1 MCSSVVGAVLLIVP
15 VFTSAAPIEQPDASS
30 FQALVES
37 VSTEGVDNYIR
48 PNVAPHIGFE
58 ANARTKAFVIE
69 VEKEKDVVKLGR
81 VFNFLADRSAVA
93 LHNST
98 REKRRLIGR
107 YFKCDPRGTLQKA
120 TQIVSKLDE
129 NGQVIRG
136 SAVITQLDLAS
147 RATKKLFSKELD
159 FWVSGAYKKYLSQ
172 KK

>member
-1 MCSSVVGAVLLIVP
+1 MTPSVVCAILLIFP
-15 VFTSAAPIEQPDASS
+15 LLTSAAPIEQTDASP

-37 VSTEGVDNYIR
+37 VSTEGEDNYIR
-48 PNVAPHIGFE
+48 PNVAPHIGFD

-81 VFNFLADRSAVA
+81 VFNLLEDRSAVA

-98 REKRRLIGR
+98 RERRRLIGR

-120 TQIVSKLDE
+120 TQIVSKLDDS
-129 NGQVIRG
+129 GQVIRG

-159 FWVSGAYKKYLSQ
+159 FWLSGAYKKYLP
-172 KK
+172 KGK